1 MGFLCPFFV
10 LSHTNQPSKLFWEHQ
25 ILKQPRKSLSFLFL
39 NLKIFYTLFQT
50 DQTTEMPL
58 FWPQANAT
66 LSGLWV
72 WGDACNLVYPNPDGR
87 QQLWLSPR
95 TAVRVQVLP
104 GLSSYHQIQ
113 TGTQREMQFTP
124 DGQTQ
129 RRAGCESSVFVP
141 LSKKPVDSDLIHAAA
156 WSPGDTQWFASK
168 CLMIVIDLLHLWIC
182 HVWNL

>member
-10 LSHTNQPSKLFWEHQ
+10 LSHTNQPSKHQ

-72 WGDACNLVYPNPDGR
+72 
-87 QQLWLSPR
+87 
-95 TAVRVQVLP
+95 
-104 GLSSYHQIQ
+104 
-113 TGTQREMQFTP
+113 
-124 DGQTQ
+124 
-129 RRAGCESSVFVP
+129 
-141 LSKKPVDSDLIHAAA
+141 
-156 WSPGDTQWFASK
+156 
-168 CLMIVIDLLHLWIC
+168 
-182 HVWNL
+182 